1 METLLFLITLFMT
14 IILGGVA
21 LVFVAGTIFI
31 LTFIVKEVIDYVTNR

>member
-21 LVFVAGTIFI
+21 LITIGGTALII
-31 LTFIVKEVIDYVTNR
+31 YLLIEEVRKNGTNN